1 MTSCASNEEIV
12 RGSPE
17 AAATAVRFAAATWC
31 CTAAASPAVAARMR
45 TSTAKDASSR
55 RPGAS
60 RIPITSTCQLGSLR
74 AAAKASPREA
84 SMLEVNAAAG
94 RSLVMARDTS
104 TDGAGCTVKVTVV
117 VSLAATRESTASHAM
132 AVIVA
137 VVWSKAVAFA
147 SRPAPTT
154 HVGDA
159 WLPLEME

>member
-1 MTSCASNEEIV
+1 
-12 RGSPE
+12 
-17 AAATAVRFAAATWC
+17 
-31 CTAAASPAVAARMR
+31 
-45 TSTAKDASSR
+45 
-55 RPGAS
+55 
-60 RIPITSTCQLGSLR
+60 
-74 AAAKASPREA
+74 
-84 SMLEVNAAAG
+84 MLEVNAAAG